1 MILPRASTHLNPA
14 LNSDRSTWQQQQ
26 QQPQISDERRNLDPQ
41 AIDRTRAL
49 IIHCTLLTIGAYVDA
64 RSLGVASTPTRWK
77 LLSVMYVRPQR
88 ANTTTSRIQLFC
100 LLFALAGCHN
110 DVAKISHYCMS
121 NYAYWMYRSTVC
133 PDPILNK
140 TFTCLESGPGRPG
153 LPLRRWL
160 GLYFKRVS
168 SIIHYEHKETY
179 WSKNDD
185 RAGAWY
191 IKQLPTNTKHLLD
204 AWYVPSNVSLCS
216 SSFFLMRI
224 KNHPHNTRH
233 KEVSILILYWV
244 IKEKGPLKLKEVYS
258 GISYLLTLK
267 KQSLL
272 SFKNKLE
279 LYILHSL
286 E

>member
-1 MILPRASTHLNPA
+1 MR
-14 LNSDRSTWQQQQ
+14 
-26 QQPQISDERRNLDPQ
+26 
-41 AIDRTRAL
+41 
-49 IIHCTLLTIGAYVDA
+49 A
-64 RSLGVASTPTRWK
+64 RSQSPLRRLAGNYYPSCTYGPACNHHYEP
-77 LLSVMYVRPQR
+77 
-88 ANTTTSRIQLFC
+88 NTTLC

-121 NYAYWMYRSTVC
+121 NYAYCMYRSTVC

-140 TFTCLESGPGRPG
+140 TYTCLESGPGRPG

-185 RAGAWY
+185 RARAWY

-233 KEVSILILYWV
+233 KEVFILILYWV

-279 LYILHSL
+279 LYILHSS